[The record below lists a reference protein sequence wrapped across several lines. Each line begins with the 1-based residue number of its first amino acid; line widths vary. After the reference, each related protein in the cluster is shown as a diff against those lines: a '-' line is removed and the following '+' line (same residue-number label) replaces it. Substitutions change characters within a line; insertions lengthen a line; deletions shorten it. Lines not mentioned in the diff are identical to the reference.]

1 MKILGYILLASLT
14 CALSACEKDEILPEP
29 EPPVVTPG
37 DDDGP
42 EGDDPGKDEE
52 EKIQLGITASL
63 QAMQQTRGI
72 IEAFLPGHEMGVF
85 ISAAGAESP
94 YVHNVPYAFDGKNG
108 MPAGTLRW
116 RTTRRWPLIC
126 RTTDRRQGTG
136 SSPLNWRTSTTSCME
151 GHRSPGTFRQRIL
164 R

>member
-1 MKILGYILLASLT
+1 MLASLT

-94 YVHNVPYAFDGKNG
+94 YVHNVPYACLLY
-108 MPAGTLRW
+108 T
-116 RTTRRWPLIC
+116 
-126 RTTDRRQGTG
+126 
-136 SSPLNWRTSTTSCME
+136 SP
-151 GHRSPGTFRQRIL
+151 SPRD
-164 R
+164 

>member
-29 EPPVVTPG
+29 EPPVVTP
-37 DDDGP
+37 
-42 EGDDPGKDEE
+42 GDDPGKDEE

-94 YVHNVPYAFDGKNG
+94 YVHNVPYAFDGKKWNAGGDAPVEGDAEVAAYLPYNG
-108 MPAGTLRW
+108 RL
-116 RTTRRWPLIC
+116 
-126 RTTDRRQGTG
+126 GTG

-151 GHRSPGTFRQRIL
+151 GRRSPGTFRQRIL

>member
-1 MKILGYILLASLT
+1 MKILRYILLASLT

-29 EPPVVTPG
+29 EPPVVTP
-37 DDDGP
+37 
-42 EGDDPGKDEE
+42 GDDPGKDEE

-72 IEAFLPGHEMGVF
+72 IEAFLPGHEMGCS
-85 ISAAGAESP
+85 SALPAPSLHMYIMCLMPLTA
-94 YVHNVPYAFDGKNG
+94 KNG

-116 RTTRRWPLIC
+116 RATRRWPLIC
-126 RTTDRRQGTG
+126 RTTDRRLGTG

-151 GHRSPGTFRQRIL
+151 GRRSPGTFRQRIL

>member
-1 MKILGYILLASLT
+1 MKILRYILLASLT
-14 CALSACEKDEILPEP
+14 CVLSACEKDEILPEP
-29 EPPVVTPG
+29 EPPVVTP
-37 DDDGP
+37 
-42 EGDDPGKDEE
+42 GDDPGKDEE

-94 YVHNVPYAFDGKNG
+94 YVHNVPLTAKNG

-116 RTTRRWPLIC
+116 RATQRWPLIC
-126 RTTDRRQGTG
+126 RTTDRRLGTG

-151 GHRSPGTFRQRIL
+151 GRRSPGTFRQRIL